1 MKSIET
7 SIRLAD
13 VFASI
18 LVLFILS
25 PLLITVVLI
34 LSLTGEKKIFFV
46 QPRVGKNGKIFNLIK
61 FATMLKNSDQLGTK
75 ELTLP
80 NDERVLKFGKILRKT
95 KFNELPQLINVIGG
109 DLSLIG
115 PRPQTER
122 YFKYF
127 NDDDAILIASVKPGV
142 SGLAS
147 VLFRD
152 EEKLFDNVNNALKF
166 DAEVVTPYKGQ
177 IERWFV
183 ENRSLSLYFKLI
195 GMTILVV
202 LFNYQFNYWKIFKGF
217 PSPPR
222 SLNISIK

>member
-1 MKSIET
+1 MET
-7 SIRLAD
+7 SIRVVD
-13 VFASI
+13 VLASI
-18 LVLFILS
+18 LGLLILS
-25 PLLITVVLI
+25 PLLITVVVI
-34 LSLTGEKKIFFV
+34 LTLTGEKKIFFL
-46 QPRVGKNGKIFNLIK
+46 QPRVGNNGKIFNLIK
-61 FATMLKNSDQLGTK
+61 FATMLSNSDQCGTK

-95 KFNELPQLINVIGG
+95 KLNELPQLINVIKG

-115 PRPQTER
+115 PRPQTVR

-127 NDDDAILIASVKPGV
+127 KYDDATLIASVKPGV

-152 EEKLFDNVNNALKF
+152 EEKLFVNVNDPLKF

-183 ENRSLSLYFKLI
+183 ENRSLSLYLKLI
-195 GMTILVV
+195 GMTILAV
-202 LFNYQFNYWKIFKGF
+202 LFNYQFNYWEIFKDL

-222 SLNISIK
+222 SLSIAYK